1 MRRLALFLLL
11 IPCAALAQTQSNNG
25 FLSSTQCIAV
35 PSSGLNSGSYSIS
48 GTWSGTITAFGVVG
62 QGSAVSLGSQTGNGS
77 FTATTTG
84 YTLFEVCGN
93 TVSSGAAFV
102 QVFASVSVA
111 SGGTVPSSNCG
122 DATHALGWT
131 SPNFTCQAI
140 TATAAAGG
148 STTQLQWNNATA
160 LGGIAQFTTNGT
172 TTITGGATSILDLHA
187 AGTGGLFLPGALA
200 TGLVTVTTATGAI
213 TITTPPANTTATG
226 SNWFT
231 AYNSATGAFT
241 KAQPTCAD
249 LSNSTTLC
257 TTTPAAGVAA
267 FLATPSSANFA
278 TAVTDETGT
287 AGSVVMSVSPALT
300 GTPTAPTAAAKTNNT
315 QIATTA
321 YVDRPT
327 GTTTGTSV
335 TLSAP
340 RQYFICTSTCTITM
354 PVPAAGYE
362 FCVQNNVAVSTVITF
377 AAIGSSSF
385 YGKTDQSAYGTAG
398 TGTLVSGGAAGD
410 KMCLLGEDA
419 THYNVASFNG
429 TWTAN

>member
-111 SGGTVPSSNCG
+111 SGGTVPGSNCG

-148 STTQLQWNNATA
+148 SVNTLQWNNATA

-172 TTITGGATSILDLHA
+172 TTITSGATGILDLHA
-187 AGTGGLFLPGALA
+187 AGTGGLLLPGALA
-200 TGLVTVTTATGAI
+200 TGLVTVTTATGAVSI
-213 TITTPPANTTATG
+213 TAPPANTTATA
-226 SNWFT
+226 SNFFT

-241 KAQPTCAD
+241 KAQPAYSDVSGTLALASAVFGNQGTTTTVLHGNAAGNPSFAAIVAADITSATITHTQTDSTFPTLVASGTSAMGTGAITSGTCATVV
-249 LSNSTTLC
+249 TTAATNTA
-257 TTTPAAGVAA
+257 TTDTIIATPNADPTGVTGYAVSASGSLYIQAYPTTNNVNFKVCNNTSGSLTPAA
-267 FLATPSSANFA
+267 
-278 TAVTDETGT
+278 
-287 AGSVVMSVSPALT
+287 LT
-300 GTPTAPTAAAKTNNT
+300 LNWK
-315 QIATTA
+315 
-321 YVDRPT
+321 
-327 GTTTGTSV
+327 
-335 TLSAP
+335 
-340 RQYFICTSTCTITM
+340 
-354 PVPAAGYE
+354 
-362 FCVQNNVAVSTVITF
+362 VIR
-377 AAIGSSSF
+377 
-385 YGKTDQSAYGTAG
+385 
-398 TGTLVSGGAAGD
+398 
-410 KMCLLGEDA
+410 
-419 THYNVASFNG
+419 
-429 TWTAN
+429 